1 MEDRVRVGVRERIIA
16 VGALLALI
24 AAGVFGVLLHNLRAT
39 NDAALKPE
47 QAIAAAYRLETY
59 VLAVQSA
66 QRAFVLTGQERL
78 LKPWQ
83 AALVALPTQTAAL
96 QRLVRSN
103 PRQEAAARAIASDVR
118 SYTDDYVRPLV
129 ATARHNPA
137 TAKKII
143 GHSTGQRRV
152 DVIRARL
159 AGLVAAENALAV
171 SRRGQAN
178 SSATHAI
185 SVGAAGLVAV
195 LFLILVLAA
204 YLTRAIITPVKRL
217 SAAAAR
223 LSGGDLSVRV
233 RVTGTTEI
241 TELGRAFNSMA
252 DRLEESRDEVARQAA
267 ATEHTKSEL
276 VATVSHELRTPLSSV
291 VGYTELLL
299 AKEVDYATR
308 AHYLEIVHREARR
321 LTELIDDF
329 LDLQRIDAGG
339 LSLQREPVE
348 LAGLLREQVELGS
361 RQSGNEVRLTV
372 PEGPLTVVGD
382 SERVGQAVGN
392 LLSNAIKYSRAG
404 GVIDVTAA
412 ANRGFARISVRD
424 RGLGIPAGRQ
434 RHVFRRFFRADAS
447 DTREVGGSGLGLALC
462 KELVEAQG
470 GRIGFDSVEGEG
482 STFWIELPS
491 LSPES

>member
-1 MEDRVRVGVRERIIA
+1 VRVGVRERIIM
-16 VGALLALI
+16 VGALLALV
-24 AAGVFGVLLHNLRAT
+24 AAGVFGVLLHDLRAS
-39 NDAALKPE
+39 NNAALKPE
-47 QAIAAAYRLETY
+47 EAIAASYRLETL
-59 VLAVQSA
+59 VLAVQ
-66 QRAFVLTGQERL
+66 TGQRGFVITGQQRF

-83 AALVALPTQTAAL
+83 AALAALPKQTATLELLA
-96 QRLVRSN
+96 RSD
-103 PRQEAAARAIASDVR
+103 PRQETAAQAIANDVR
-118 SYTDDYVRPLV
+118 SYVDDYARPLV
-129 ATARHNPA
+129 ATARHHPA
-137 TAKKII
+137 AAASMIA
-143 GHSTGQRRV
+143 HSTGQRRV

-159 AGLVAAENALAV
+159 ARLVSAENALAV
-171 SRRGQAN
+171 TRRASAN
-178 SSATHAI
+178 ASATHAI
-185 SVGAAGLVAV
+185 SVGAAGLVAA
-195 LFLILVLAA
+195 LFLILLLAA

-217 SAAAAR
+217 STAAAR
-223 LSGGDLSVRV
+223 LAGGDLSVRV

-241 TELGRAFNSMA
+241 TELGRAFNEMA

-267 ATEHTKSEL
+267 AAEQTKSEL

-299 AKEVDYATR
+299 AKEVDDATR

-321 LTELIDDF
+321 LAELIDDF

-348 LAGLLREQVELGS
+348 LADLLREQVELGS
-361 RQSGNEVRLTV
+361 RQTGNEVRLTV

-392 LLSNAIKYSRAG
+392 LLSNAIKYSRDG

-412 ANRGFARISVRD
+412 ASRGFTRVSVRD
-424 RGLGIPAGRQ
+424 RGLGIPASRQ
-434 RHVFRRFFRADAS
+434 RMVFRRFFRADAS
-447 DTREVGGSGLGLALC
+447 DTREVGGPGLGLALC

-470 GRIGFDSVEGEG
+470 GRIGFESVEGEG

-491 LSPES
+491 LAPES

>member
-1 MEDRVRVGVRERIIA
+1 VRFGVRERIIA
-16 VGALLALI
+16 VGALLAI
-24 AAGVFGVLLHNLRAT
+24 VAAGVFGVLLHNLRAS
-39 NDAALKPE
+39 NNAALKPE
-47 QAIAAAYRLETY
+47 EAIAASYRLEAL
-59 VLAVQSA
+59 VLAVQGS
-66 QRAFVLTGQERL
+66 QRGFVLTGQERFL
-78 LKPWQ
+78 GPWQ
-83 AALVALPTQTAAL
+83 AALIALPTQTAAL
-96 QRLVRSN
+96 ERLVRN
-103 PRQEAAARAIASDVR
+103 DPRQETAAQTIASDVR
-118 SYTDDYVRPLV
+118 SYVDDYARPLV
-129 ATARHNPA
+129 AKARDNRA
-137 TAKKII
+137 AGASMIA
-143 GHSTGQRRV
+143 HSTGQRRV

-159 AGLVAAENALAV
+159 AGLVSTENALAV

-204 YLTRAIITPVKRL
+204 YITRAIITPVKRL
-217 SAAAAR
+217 SSAAAH

-233 RVTGTTEI
+233 RVSGTTEI

-267 ATEHTKSEL
+267 AAEQTKSEL

-299 AKEVDYATR
+299 AKEVDNATR
-308 AHYLEIVHREARR
+308 ARYLEIVHREARR

-392 LLSNAIKYSRAG
+392 LLSNAIKYSRDG

-412 ANRGFARISVRD
+412 ANRGFTRVSVRD

-434 RHVFRRFFRADAS
+434 RQVFRRFFRADVS

-470 GRIGFDSVEGEG
+470 GHIGFESVEGEG

-491 LSPES
+491 LSPDS